1 MAVERF
7 PQGRVGGVYDT
18 VLDRLVETSETHF
31 GVGAFSHEVGDTPVA
46 AFGAA
51 AGAIMTAPLG
61 RLDTPIIDVQHP
73 RSRCAGRGG
82 QSMRQCAVAA
92 NQAAEK
98 RRSRVEAQP
107 SSGRSARHEQRLN
120 CRDALIIDD
129 PRRFVG
135 DDCFGA
141 FAPAGLPIDGVELS
155 HSCIRRAVKISWTAP
170 APNIDPLRERTTGR
184 SATWQFSSFRAGP
197 TRHRLRRR
205 VYNKSA
211 RAPPRGRAKPHEPV
225 ASTMSS
231 VRFSG
236 CATQP
241 MMTTTRYYPSPHVFW
256 PKLRSA
262 VSLRKMRQRPFHV
275 TSRGFAKY
283 RRLPSCL
290 S

>member
-155 HSCIRRAVKISWTAP
+155 HSCIRRAGQNFMDGA
-170 APNIDPLRERTTGR
+170 
-184 SATWQFSSFRAGP
+184 
-197 TRHRLRRR
+197 
-205 VYNKSA
+205 
-211 RAPPRGRAKPHEPV
+211 
-225 ASTMSS
+225 
-231 VRFSG
+231 
-236 CATQP
+236 C
-241 MMTTTRYYPSPHVFW
+241 
-256 PKLRSA
+256 
-262 VSLRKMRQRPFHV
+262 
-275 TSRGFAKY
+275 AKY
-283 RRLPSCL
+283 RSAARANDRSFSHMAIFFVPSGPDAPSPSTASL
-290 S
+290 